1 MNSGIRM
8 GMMAALLATL
18 GSLGGLEAQ
27 AQRRGGQYIPP
38 PALTEA
44 ERDAIIELRE
54 EEKLARDVYLTL
66 AQRWTVPIFTNIA
79 RSESNHMAAVKTL
92 IVKYGLPDPVVD
104 DSIGA
109 FTNPVFAEL
118 YVELVAAGSASLV
131 DAYEVG
137 IAIEEMDIDDLTEA
151 LLEVEKADIRT
162 VFENL
167 LGGSENHLAAFESR
181 L

>member
-1 MNSGIRM
+1 M
-8 GMMAALLATL
+8 GGAPRRPS
-18 GSLGGLEAQ
+18 SLRKICRLCCSKRVSRLVPSA
-27 AQRRGGQYIPP
+27 
-38 PALTEA
+38 
-44 ERDAIIELRE
+44 LRE

-66 AQRWTVPIFTNIA
+66 AQRWNVPIFSNIA

-104 DSIGA
+104 NSVGA

-118 YVELVAAGSASLV
+118 YQDLVAAGSASLV
-131 DAYEVG
+131 EAYEVG
-137 IAIEEMDIDDLTEA
+137 IVIEELDIDDLTEA

-167 LGGSENHLAAFESR
+167 LSGSENHLAAFQSR